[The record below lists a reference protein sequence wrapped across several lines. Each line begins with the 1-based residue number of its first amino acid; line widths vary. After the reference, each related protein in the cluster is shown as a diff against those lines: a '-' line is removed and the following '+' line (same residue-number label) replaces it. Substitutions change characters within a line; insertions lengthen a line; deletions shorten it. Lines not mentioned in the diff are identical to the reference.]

1 MEEVSNLPILLTV
14 NIYKLKGVLT
24 LNLPPA
30 PTDRLWYGFRR
41 LDSFELECKPSFGER
56 LIQLHPITQILSKKL
71 KQEFHKILVLPN
83 LDDIV
88 LGNVMMGYDDI
99 NILDGEVP

>member
-14 NIYKLKGVLT
+14 NVYKLKGQLT
-24 LNLPPA
+24 LNLPPS
-30 PTDRLWYGFRR
+30 PSDRLWYGFRTISEFQ
-41 LDSFELECKPSFGER
+41 LSGEPSFGER
-56 LIQLHPITQILSKKL
+56 TLSFAPIAQILSKKL

-88 LGNVMMGYDDI
+88 LGNVMMGNEDI
-99 NILDGEVP
+99 EIVDEVP